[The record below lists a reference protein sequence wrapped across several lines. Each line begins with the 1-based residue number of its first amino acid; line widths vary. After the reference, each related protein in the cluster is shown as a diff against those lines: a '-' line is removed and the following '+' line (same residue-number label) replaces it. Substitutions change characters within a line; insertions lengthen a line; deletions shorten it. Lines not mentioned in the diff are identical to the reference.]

1 MKIFAVALFVGLVA
15 LARTAST
22 PAETQGAC
30 YSSVTDF
37 CKGGDASKKGK

>member
-15 LARTAST
+15 LARAAST
-22 PAETQGAC
+22 PETQGAC